1 MACGDAAEGD
11 ESSRRVVDAF
21 AAARAT
27 FGIVAARRGAGG
39 RDHEVGMSSAPRTRR
54 DIDDDAAGA
63 TEKLLCGVVFGTI
76 VFPQFCIL
84 VWSRFRNDKLARSWH
99 RTHHRRHHRAFHAE
113 PHEGVLVAA
122 RHVRALVWQLL
133 AQRIHRLP
141 DSPLTAAL
149 AAPEAAVA
157 PMRCRHAMCE
167 RCHALDAQDGAFFVV
182 EPESGRYVH
191 PGLTLCLEACLLN
204 LVRTVEGAMRRPTA
218 SAAASV
224 ELATTRS
231 MSARSRWPEPSESN
245 LSN

>member
-1 MACGDAAEGD
+1 VRQKSCFVK
-11 ESSRRVVDAF
+11 SFS
-21 AAARAT
+21 ARSFFHILY
-27 FGIVAARRGAGG
+27 FGIFTISKRQDLGL
-39 RDHEVGMSSAPRTRR
+39 DETISS
-54 DIDDDAAGA
+54 
-63 TEKLLCGVVFGTI
+63 
-76 VFPQFCIL
+76 
-84 VWSRFRNDKLARSWH
+84 LARSWH
-99 RTHHRRHHRAFHAE
+99 RRHHRRHHRAFHAE

-141 DSPLTAAL
+141 DDPLTAAL

-167 RCHALDAQDGAFFVV
+167 RCHVLDAQDGAFFVV

-204 LVRTVEGAMRRPTA
+204 LVRTVGGAMRRPTA